1 MGLAICKKLLQLQK
15 SKLVVKSEL
24 NVGSVFTFELNFNKT
39 VQNNKANNKQKME
52 QAVINLQGIKLL
64 VADDNQ
70 INVFVIKQ
78 FLTNWGVN
86 IDVAENGEEALQ
98 LATNQDF
105 DVILMDLHMPVMD
118 GFEATKEIMKI
129 KPNSKIIAITAT
141 TEDEVG
147 GGIADAGMVGFVMKP
162 FQPDDLAAKI
172 SAALGR

>member
-1 MGLAICKKLLQLQK
+1 
-15 SKLVVKSEL
+15 
-24 NVGSVFTFELNFNKT
+24 
-39 VQNNKANNKQKME
+39 
-52 QAVINLQGIKLL
+52 
-64 VADDNQ
+64 
-70 INVFVIKQ
+70 
-78 FLTNWGVN
+78 
-86 IDVAENGEEALQ
+86 
-98 LATNQDF
+98 
-105 DVILMDLHMPVMD
+105 MPVMD